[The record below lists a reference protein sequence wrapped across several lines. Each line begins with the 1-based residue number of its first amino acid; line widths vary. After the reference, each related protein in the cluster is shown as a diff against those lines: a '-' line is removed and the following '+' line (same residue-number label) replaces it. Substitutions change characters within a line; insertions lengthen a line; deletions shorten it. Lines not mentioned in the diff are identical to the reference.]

1 MSGPDASSF
10 ERGVLVEETTASF
23 DVDLNIINVADVRTL
38 RLVRLLGR
46 LRADKLNGRAVKRR
60 ESENES
66 HTTWKHNSDHVNMGH
81 VGQWV
86 RGVLP

>member
-1 MSGPDASSF
+1 VHPHSR
-10 ERGVLVEETTASF
+10 EVLVEETTDSC
-23 DVDLNIINVADVRTL
+23 DVHPNIINVAAVRTL
-38 RLVRLLGR
+38 RPVRLLDR

-66 HTTWKHNSDHVNMGH
+66 HTTWKHNSNHVNMGH
-81 VGQWV
+81 VAQWV